1 MIEYIIKYQNN
12 YISSYLFLK
21 NIPNIV
27 SKGIEVAPLFA
38 SEVFTQTFD
47 FDEWPGTHTDQQY
60 YLRPYNEVIFDL
72 RHCYK
77 DVFPEPELGS
87 LDDSNEDAKIKVF
100 KIKYSLNLL
109 PSIGYY
115 IANVD
120 GKKVIMNEDVD
131 MMGLI
136 IDSDELDT
144 FETDIIQQLIDFKWE
159 QYARKHHLIGCMA
172 HLMYML
178 TLMIYTNLVYISNNG
193 DANT

>member
-27 SKGIEVAPLFA
+27 SKGIEIAPLFG

-47 FDEWPGTHTDQQY
+47 FDEWPGTHTDEQY

-77 DVFPEPELGS
+77 AVFPEPELS
-87 LDDSNEDAKIKVF
+87 ALDESDENAKVKVF
-100 KIKYSLNLL
+100 KIKYSLNML

-115 IANVD
+115 ISNVD
-120 GKKVIMNEDVD
+120 GKKTIMN
-131 MMGLI
+131 
-136 IDSDELDT
+136 
-144 FETDIIQQLIDFKWE
+144 
-159 QYARKHHLIGCMA
+159 
-172 HLMYML
+172 
-178 TLMIYTNLVYISNNG
+178 
-193 DANT
+193 